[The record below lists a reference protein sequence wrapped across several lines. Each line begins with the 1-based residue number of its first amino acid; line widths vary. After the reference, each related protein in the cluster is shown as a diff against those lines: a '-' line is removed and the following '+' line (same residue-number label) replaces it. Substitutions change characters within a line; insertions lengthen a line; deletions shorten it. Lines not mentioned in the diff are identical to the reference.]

1 MRWFDTG
8 ATAEHV
14 PTERVPRQVYDTTDI
29 VVAAPQEVAR
39 QAQPSP
45 LVRFLPIVTAIATV
59 GAMAVAYYSR
69 SAVARNPAFLIFPL
83 MMLVSTM
90 TTVISNADRRR
101 GAINVERAD
110 YLSYLSDVRADVVNT
125 AAAQH
130 QSLFWCHPDPDT
142 LWTLVGGCRMWER
155 RVSDSDFCQV
165 RIGLGTL
172 PLATRLVP
180 PTLEIIS
187 RLDPVAVTALQRFLR
202 THSTVPNL
210 PITLA
215 LREVAAVSVGGDMTY
230 ARALLRAT
238 VCQLAVMHSPRL
250 VLVAAAVSDHNR
262 RHWDWL
268 KWLPHN
274 RHPYINDDVGPARL
288 VYASLAA
295 AMEALA
301 GVTTHRLPADP
312 LAPHVVVV
320 VDGDVDDTERVNSAA
335 GKAVTTLTIDDSA
348 LVGTLRLRVSDSEV
362 VVGTSID
369 DEVAAR
375 PDAMSYTA
383 ALACAQRLAS
393 YRASGMDTSKP
404 TDWSDLIGI
413 GDVAFFAPEQC
424 WTGRRSHDRLRV
436 PIGITVAGAP
446 VELDIKEAAENGMG
460 PHGLCIGA
468 TGSGKSEFLRTV
480 ALGMM
485 ACHSP
490 EDLNLVL
497 IDFKGGA
504 TFAGL
509 EPAPHVSA
517 VITNLSDKA
526 ALVRRM
532 RDALTGEMNRRQEVL
547 REAGNVDG
555 IAAYRRARRVGA
567 QLPPLPTLFI
577 VVDEFSELLSQ
588 HPDFADVFV
597 AIGRL
602 GRSLG
607 VHLLLAS
614 QRLEEGRLRGLESH
628 LSYRVC
634 LKTLSINESRIVLGT
649 SDAYELPSAPGA
661 AYLRVGTDGLIQF
674 QTAYVSGPCRA
685 DAQRAAD
692 DPISPEREEKS
703 APARLFATQPIGPV
717 TVAGRT
723 ETDAVDRRTVLQT
736 VVERLSGHGPRA
748 HEVWLPPLGA
758 APVLSTLLADSEA
771 MSPLTVPIG
780 IVDRPFE
787 QCRTPLVVDLSG
799 AAGNVAI
806 VGAPQSGKST
816 ALRTLITALA
826 VTHDPSAAQFYCLDF
841 GGGTLACLRE
851 WPNVGS
857 VAGRADP
864 QLTRRMIDWLSALI
878 RSREMLFRDHEI
890 ESIAHYRRLKENR
903 DPLCDRF
910 GDVFLVVDGWPS
922 LTREFETVETSV
934 AALAAEGLS
943 YGVHVVLSA
952 SRWAEIRP
960 ALRDQIGT
968 RIELRLGDPADSEL
982 DRRRAQEVP
991 EGKAGRGLSH
1001 DGLHM
1006 FIALPKLDSEDS
1018 NAGSC
1023 WRRDGWIAPP
1033 IPLLPAQVDH
1043 CEVIE
1048 RAGAPDLRPLIG
1060 LEESELCPV
1069 VIDFAQHLH
1078 LLILGD
1084 NESGKTATLRLIC
1097 RELVRTTTAAQCQL
1111 FVVDVRRSLLG
1122 VVQSESGQL
1131 GGYLAS
1137 ADAVGEVVPRII
1149 EQLRRRMPPWNATP
1163 LQLRERSWWSG
1174 PEIYIVIDDYDLV
1187 GTAGGNPLASL
1198 SEVLPHSRDL
1208 GLHLLV
1214 ARRSSGAARAMFEP
1228 LLSGLRDAGSM
1239 TLLMS
1244 GNPDEGLTIGSVRA
1258 SDMPPGR
1265 GTLITRRGIPQLI
1278 QVGWSPPP

>member
-1 MRWFDTG
+1 MRSFESG
-8 ATAEHV
+8 ATAEHG
-14 PTERVPRQVYDTTDI
+14 PTERVPRPMYDTADV

-39 QAQPSP
+39 QGQLSP

-83 MMLVSTM
+83 MMLVSTA

-101 GAINVERAD
+101 GAIDAERAD
-110 YLSYLSDVRADVVNT
+110 YLGYLSEMRAEVVNT
-125 AAAQH
+125 ATAQH
-130 QSLFWCHPDPDT
+130 QSLIWCHPDPDT

-155 RVSDSDFCQV
+155 RASDSDFCQV

-180 PTLEIIS
+180 PSMETTS
-187 RLDPVAVTALQRFLR
+187 RLDPVAVSALHRFLR
-202 THSTVPNL
+202 THSTVPNV

-215 LREVAAVSVGGDMTY
+215 LREVAAVSVGGDMTCV
-230 ARALLRAT
+230 RALLRAAL
-238 VCQLAVMHSPRL
+238 CQLAVMHSPRL

-262 RHWDWL
+262 QYWDWL

-274 RHPYINDDVGPARL
+274 RHPHITDDVGPACL
-288 VYASLAA
+288 FYPSLAA
-295 AMEALA
+295 AIEALA
-301 GVTTHRLPADP
+301 GVTADRLPADP
-312 LAPHVVVV
+312 PAPHVVIV
-320 VDGDVDDTERVNSAA
+320 VDGDVDISERVNSATGNA
-335 GKAVTTLTIDDSA
+335 ITTLTIDDTA
-348 LVGTLRLRVSDSEV
+348 PVGTLRLRVSDSEV
-362 VVGTSID
+362 IVGTSID
-369 DEVAAR
+369 DDVVAR
-375 PDAMSYTA
+375 PDAMNCTA
-383 ALACAQRLAS
+383 ALACAQRLAG
-393 YRASGMDTSKP
+393 YRASGVDKSKV

-413 GDVAFFAPEQC
+413 GDVASFAPEQY
-424 WTGRRSHDRLRV
+424 WDDRRHHDRLSV

-485 ACHSP
+485 ARHSP
-490 EDLNLVL
+490 EDLNLAL

-509 EPAPHVSA
+509 EPAPHVAA

-526 ALVRRM
+526 AMVSRM
-532 RDALTGEMNRRQEVL
+532 RDALTGEMNRRQELL
-547 REAGNVDG
+547 RDAGNVDG
-555 IAAYRRARRVGA
+555 ITAHRRARSSGSE
-567 QLPPLPTLFI
+567 LSPLPTLFI
-577 VVDEFSELLSQ
+577 IVDEFSELLSQ

-634 LKTLSINESRIVLGT
+634 LKTLSINESRMVLGT

-661 AYLRVGTDGLIQF
+661 AYLRVGTDELIRF
-674 QTAYVSGPCRA
+674 QTAYVSEPCRV
-685 DAQRAAD
+685 DAQLAEGKTS
-692 DPISPEREEKS
+692 SPEPQENS
-703 APARLFATQPIGPV
+703 VPVRLFVTEPIGPV
-717 TVAGRT
+717 TIASHKEMDVV
-723 ETDAVDRRTVLQT
+723 ERRTVLQA
-736 VVERLSGHGPRA
+736 VVERLSGHSPRA
-748 HEVWLPPLGA
+748 HDVWLPPLGA
-758 APVLSTLLADSEA
+758 APVLSTLLANGEA
-771 MSPLTVPIG
+771 VSPLTVPIG
-780 IVDRPFE
+780 IVDRPFD

-816 ALRTLITALA
+816 ALRTIVTALA
-826 VTHDPSAAQFYCLDF
+826 VTHDPSTAQFYCLDF
-841 GGGTLACLRE
+841 GGGMLASLRE
-851 WPNVGS
+851 WPSVGS

-864 QLTRRMIDWLSALI
+864 QLTRRTIDWLRALV
-878 RSREMLFRDHEI
+878 RSRELLFRDHAI
-890 ESIAHYRRLKENR
+890 ESMAHYRQLKTNA
-903 DPLCDRF
+903 DPRCDRL

-922 LTREFETVETSV
+922 LVREFEAVETSV
-934 AALAAEGLS
+934 AALASEGLS

-1006 FIALPKLDSEDS
+1006 VIAVPELDSEDS
-1018 NAGSC
+1018 HAGRCRS
-1023 WRRDGWIAPP
+1023 RDGWIAPP
-1033 IPLLPAQVDH
+1033 IPLLPTQVDH
-1043 CEVIE
+1043 CEVVA
-1048 RAGAPDLRPLIG
+1048 RAGAAEVRPLIG
-1060 LEESELCPV
+1060 LEESELLPV
-1069 VIDFAQHLH
+1069 AVDFALHPH

-1084 NESGKTATLRLIC
+1084 NESGKTATLRTIC
-1097 RELVRTTTAAQCQL
+1097 SELVRTTTDAQSRL

-1122 VVQSESGQL
+1122 VVQPESAHF

-1137 ADAVGEVVPRII
+1137 ADTVGEAVPRII
-1149 EQLRRRMPPWNATP
+1149 EQLRQRMPPRHVTP
-1163 LQLRERSWWSG
+1163 LQLRQRSWWSG
-1174 PEIYIVIDDYDLV
+1174 PEVYVVIDDYDLV
-1187 GTAGGNPLASL
+1187 GSGGGNPLAPL
-1198 SEVLPHSRDL
+1198 AELLPHSRDL

-1214 ARRSSGAARAMFEP
+1214 ARRSSGAARALFEP
-1228 LLSGLRDAGSM
+1228 LIGGLRDAGSM

-1244 GNPDEGLTIGSVRA
+1244 GNPDDGLTIGSVRA
-1258 SDMPPGR
+1258 SSMPPGR
-1265 GTLITRRGIPQLI
+1265 GTLITRRGGPQLI

>member
-1 MRWFDTG
+1 MWWFDGG

-14 PTERVPRQVYDTTDI
+14 PTERVPRPVYDTTDI

-59 GAMAVAYYSR
+59 GTMAVAYYSR
-69 SAVARNPAFLIFPL
+69 SAVAGNPAFLIFPL
-83 MMLVSTM
+83 MMLVSTV
-90 TTVISNADRRR
+90 TTVISTADRRR

-110 YLSYLSDVRADVVNT
+110 YLSYLSDVRAEVVNT

-130 QSLFWCHPDPDT
+130 QSLFWCHPDPNT

-155 RVSDSDFCQV
+155 RVSDTDFCQV

-172 PLATRLVP
+172 PLATRLVA
-180 PTLEIIS
+180 PTLEIS
-187 RLDPVAVTALQRFLR
+187 RRLDPVAVSALHRFLR

-215 LREVAAVSVGGDMTY
+215 LREVSAVSVGGDMTY

-238 VCQLAVMHSPRL
+238 VCQLAVMHSPLL
-250 VLVAAAVSDHNR
+250 VLVAAAVSDRNR

-301 GVTTHRLPADP
+301 GLTTDLLPADP

-320 VDGDVDDTERVNSAA
+320 VDGDVDGTERVSSAA

-369 DEVAAR
+369 DEIAAR

-383 ALACAQRLAS
+383 ALVCAQRLAG

-424 WTGRRSHDRLRV
+424 WAGRRPHDRLRV

-446 VELDIKEAAENGMG
+446 VELDIKEAAEDGMG

-497 IDFKGGA
+497 VDFKGGA

-509 EPAPHVSA
+509 EPAPHVAA

-526 ALVRRM
+526 TLVGRM

-555 IAAYRRARRVGA
+555 IAAYRRARRAGG
-567 QLPPLPTLFI
+567 QLSPLPTLFI
-577 VVDEFSELLSQ
+577 IVDEFSELLSQ

-628 LSYRVC
+628 LSYRIC

-649 SDAYELPSAPGA
+649 SDAYELPNAPGA
-661 AYLRVGTDGLIQF
+661 AYLRVGADGLIQF

-685 DAQRAAD
+685 DAQRTAD
-692 DPISPEREEKS
+692 DPISPKREEKS
-703 APARLFATQPIGPV
+703 APARLFTTRPIGPV

-723 ETDAVDRRTVLQT
+723 ETDAFDHRTVLQT
-736 VVERLSGHGPRA
+736 VVERLSGYGPRA

-758 APVLSTLLADSEA
+758 APVLSTLLVDGEA
-771 MSPLTVPIG
+771 LSPLTVPIG

-826 VTHDPSAAQFYCLDF
+826 ATHDPSAAQFYCLDF
-841 GGGTLACLRE
+841 GGGTLASVRE

-864 QLTRRMIDWLSALI
+864 QLTRRMIDWLSELI

-890 ESIAHYRRLKENR
+890 ESIAHYRRLKEKR

-982 DRRRAQEVP
+982 DRRQAQEVP

-1006 FIALPKLDSEDS
+1006 VIALPKLDSEDS
-1018 NAGSC
+1018 NGDSC
-1023 WRRDGWIAPP
+1023 WRRDSWIAPP
-1033 IPLLPAQVDH
+1033 IPLLPMQIDH

-1048 RAGAPDLRPLIG
+1048 RAGAPELRPLIG

-1069 VIDFAQHLH
+1069 AIDFAQHLH

-1084 NESGKTATLRLIC
+1084 NESGKTATLRIIC

-1122 VVQSESGQL
+1122 VVQSESGHL

-1137 ADAVGEVVPRII
+1137 ADAVSEVVPRII

-1174 PEIYIVIDDYDLV
+1174 PEVYIVIDDYDLV

-1244 GNPDEGLTIGSVRA
+1244 ANPDEGLTIGSVRA
-1258 SDMPPGR
+1258 SSMPPGR
-1265 GTLITRRGIPQLI
+1265 GTLITRRGSPQLI

>member
-1 MRWFDTG
+1 
-8 ATAEHV
+8 
-14 PTERVPRQVYDTTDI
+14 
-29 VVAAPQEVAR
+29 
-39 QAQPSP
+39 
-45 LVRFLPIVTAIATV
+45 
-59 GAMAVAYYSR
+59 
-69 SAVARNPAFLIFPL
+69 
-83 MMLVSTM
+83 
-90 TTVISNADRRR
+90 
-101 GAINVERAD
+101 
-110 YLSYLSDVRADVVNT
+110 
-125 AAAQH
+125 
-130 QSLFWCHPDPDT
+130 
-142 LWTLVGGCRMWER
+142 
-155 RVSDSDFCQV
+155 
-165 RIGLGTL
+165 
-172 PLATRLVP
+172 
-180 PTLEIIS
+180 
-187 RLDPVAVTALQRFLR
+187 
-202 THSTVPNL
+202 
-210 PITLA
+210 
-215 LREVAAVSVGGDMTY
+215 
-230 ARALLRAT
+230 
-238 VCQLAVMHSPRL
+238 
-250 VLVAAAVSDHNR
+250 
-262 RHWDWL
+262 
-268 KWLPHN
+268 
-274 RHPYINDDVGPARL
+274 
-288 VYASLAA
+288 
-295 AMEALA
+295 
-301 GVTTHRLPADP
+301 
-312 LAPHVVVV
+312 
-320 VDGDVDDTERVNSAA
+320 
-335 GKAVTTLTIDDSA
+335 IDDSA

-375 PDAMSYTA
+375 PDAMSYIA
-383 ALACAQRLAS
+383 ALACAQRLAG
-393 YRASGMDTSKP
+393 YRASSVDTSKP
-404 TDWSDLIGI
+404 KEWSDLIGI

-424 WTGRRSHDRLRV
+424 WTGRGVHERLRV
-436 PIGITVAGAP
+436 PIGITVTGAP

-509 EPAPHVSA
+509 EPAPHVAA

-547 REAGNVDG
+547 RDAGSVDG
-555 IAAYRRARRVGA
+555 IADYRRARRAGT

-577 VVDEFSELLSQ
+577 IVDEFSELLSQ

-628 LSYRVC
+628 LSYRIC
-634 LKTLSINESRIVLGT
+634 LKTLSINESRMVLGT

-661 AYLRVGTDGLIQF
+661 AYLRVGTDKLIRF
-674 QTAYVSGPCRA
+674 QTAYVSGPCRVGAQLTA
-685 DAQRAAD
+685 DK
-692 DPISPEREEKS
+692 PTSPESEEKS
-703 APARLFATQPIGPV
+703 APVRLLTTEPIGPL
-717 TVAGRT
+717 TTPCHT
-723 ETDAVDRRTVLQT
+723 EMDAIKRRTVLQT
-736 VVERLSGHGPRA
+736 VVEWLSGHGPQA
-748 HEVWLPPLGA
+748 HEVWLPPLEQ
-758 APVLSTLLADSEA
+758 APILSTLLVDGAATPS
-771 MSPLTVPIG
+771 LTVPIG

-826 VTHDPSAAQFYCLDF
+826 VTHDPRAAQFYCLDF
-841 GGGTLACLRE
+841 GGGTLASLRK

-878 RSREMLFRDHEI
+878 RSREVLFRDHEI

-910 GDVFLVVDGWPS
+910 GDVFLVVDGWSS

-982 DRRRAQEVP
+982 DRRRAREVP

-1018 NAGSC
+1018 NACSR

-1043 CEVIE
+1043 CEMIE
-1048 RAGAPDLRPLIG
+1048 RADAPDLRPLIG
-1060 LEESELCPV
+1060 VEESELCPV

-1122 VVQSESGQL
+1122 VVQSESGHL

-1149 EQLRRRMPPWNATP
+1149 ERLRRRMPPWDATP

-1174 PEIYIVIDDYDLV
+1174 PEIYIVVDDYDLV

-1214 ARRSSGAARAMFEP
+1214 ARRSSGAPRAMFEP
-1228 LLSGLRDAGSM
+1228 LLSGLRYAGSM

-1258 SDMPPGR
+1258 SSMPPGR
-1265 GTLITRRGIPQLI
+1265 GTLITRRGSPQLI

>member
-1 MRWFDTG
+1 
-8 ATAEHV
+8 
-14 PTERVPRQVYDTTDI
+14 
-29 VVAAPQEVAR
+29 
-39 QAQPSP
+39 
-45 LVRFLPIVTAIATV
+45 
-59 GAMAVAYYSR
+59 MA
-69 SAVARNPAFLIFPL
+69 
-83 MMLVSTM
+83 
-90 TTVISNADRRR
+90 
-101 GAINVERAD
+101 
-110 YLSYLSDVRADVVNT
+110 
-125 AAAQH
+125 
-130 QSLFWCHPDPDT
+130 
-142 LWTLVGGCRMWER
+142 GGCRMWER
-155 RVSDSDFCQV
+155 RASDSDFCEV

-180 PTLEIIS
+180 PTVEAIT
-187 RLDPVAVTALQRFLR
+187 RLDPVAVTALRRFLR
-202 THSTVPNL
+202 THSTVPNV

-215 LREVAAVSVGGDMTY
+215 LREAAAVSVGGDTTHV
-230 ARALLRAT
+230 RALLRAAI
-238 VCQLAVMHSPRL
+238 CQLAVMHSPRL
-250 VLVAAAVSDHNR
+250 VLIAAAVSDDNR
-262 RHWDWL
+262 RYWDWL
-268 KWLPHN
+268 KWLPHS
-274 RHPYINDDVGPARL
+274 RHPHINDDVGPVRL
-288 VYASLAA
+288 VYPSLAA
-295 AMEALA
+295 AIEALA
-301 GVTTHRLPADP
+301 GVTTDRLAADP
-312 LAPHVVVV
+312 VLPHVVVV
-320 VDGDVDDTERVNSAA
+320 VDGDVDDAERVNGAA
-335 GKAVTTLTIDDSA
+335 AKAVTTLTIEDTAS
-348 LVGTLRLRVSDSEV
+348 VGTLRLRVSDREMAV
-362 VVGTSID
+362 RTSID
-369 DEVAAR
+369 QEVTAR

-383 ALACAQRLAS
+383 ALVCAQRLAG
-393 YRASGMDTSKP
+393 YRASGVDTSEL

-413 GDVAFFAPEQC
+413 GDVAFFAPEQL
-424 WTGRRSHDRLRV
+424 WAGRRPRDRLRV

-446 VELDIKEAAENGMG
+446 VELDIKEAAQNGMG

-485 ACHSP
+485 ARHSP

-509 EPAPHVSA
+509 EPAPHVAA
-517 VITNLSDKA
+517 VITNLSDKS

-532 RDALTGEMNRRQEVL
+532 RDALTGEMNRRQELL

-555 IAAYRRARRVGA
+555 IAAYTRARRSGA
-567 QLPPLPTLFI
+567 QLSPLPTLFI
-577 VVDEFSELLSQ
+577 IVDEFSELLSQ

-607 VHLLLAS
+607 MHLLLAS

-628 LSYRVC
+628 LSYRIC
-634 LKTLSINESRIVLGT
+634 LKTLSINESRMVLGT

-661 AYLRVGTDGLIQF
+661 AYLRVGTDGLIRF
-674 QTAYVSGPCRA
+674 QTAYVSGPRRV
-685 DAQRAAD
+685 DAQLAAGKT
-692 DPISPEREEKS
+692 ISAEPEDKS
-703 APARLFATQPIGPV
+703 APVRLFATEPIGQV
-717 TVAGRT
+717 TVAGHA
-723 ETDAVDRRTVLQT
+723 EMDAVERRTVLQT
-736 VVERLSGHGPRA
+736 VVQRLSGHRPRA

-758 APVLSTLLADSEA
+758 APVLSALLIDGEPT
-771 MSPLTVPIG
+771 SPLTVPIG

-841 GGGTLACLRE
+841 GGGTLASLRQ
-851 WPNVGS
+851 WPSVGS
-857 VAGRADP
+857 VAGRVDP
-864 QLTRRMIDWLSALI
+864 QLTRRTIDWLSALI

-890 ESIAHYRRLKENR
+890 ESMAHYRRLKENR
-903 DPLCDRF
+903 DPRCDRF

-922 LTREFETVETSV
+922 LIRELETVETSV
-934 AALAAEGLS
+934 AALAVEGLS

-982 DRRRAQEVP
+982 DRRRAREVP

-1006 FIALPKLDSEDS
+1006 VIALPKLDSEDS

-1033 IPLLPAQVDH
+1033 IPLLPTRVDH

-1048 RAGAPDLRPLIG
+1048 RAGAAELRPLIG
-1060 LEESELCPV
+1060 LEESELWPV
-1069 VIDFAQHLH
+1069 VIDIAQHLH

-1084 NESGKTATLRLIC
+1084 NESGKTATLRTIC
-1097 RELVRTTTAAQCQL
+1097 RELVRTTTGAQCQL

-1122 VVQSESGQL
+1122 VVQPESGHF

-1137 ADAVGEVVPRII
+1137 TDAVREAVPRII
-1149 EQLRRRMPPWNATP
+1149 EQLRRRMPPRNATP
-1163 LQLRERSWWSG
+1163 VQLRQRSWWSG
-1174 PEIYIVIDDYDLV
+1174 PEIYVVIDDYDLV
-1187 GTAGGNPLASL
+1187 GSGGGNPLDLLA
-1198 SEVLPHSRDL
+1198 EVLPQSRDL

-1228 LLSGLRDAGSM
+1228 LLGGLRDAGAM

-1244 GNPDEGLTIGSVRA
+1244 GNPDEGLMIGSVRA
-1258 SDMPPGR
+1258 SSMPPGR
-1265 GTLITRRGIPQLI
+1265 GTLITRRGSPQLI

>member
-1 MRWFDTG
+1 
-8 ATAEHV
+8 
-14 PTERVPRQVYDTTDI
+14 
-29 VVAAPQEVAR
+29 
-39 QAQPSP
+39 
-45 LVRFLPIVTAIATV
+45 
-59 GAMAVAYYSR
+59 
-69 SAVARNPAFLIFPL
+69 
-83 MMLVSTM
+83 
-90 TTVISNADRRR
+90 
-101 GAINVERAD
+101 
-110 YLSYLSDVRADVVNT
+110 
-125 AAAQH
+125 
-130 QSLFWCHPDPDT
+130 
-142 LWTLVGGCRMWER
+142 
-155 RVSDSDFCQV
+155 
-165 RIGLGTL
+165 
-172 PLATRLVP
+172 
-180 PTLEIIS
+180 
-187 RLDPVAVTALQRFLR
+187 
-202 THSTVPNL
+202 
-210 PITLA
+210 
-215 LREVAAVSVGGDMTY
+215 
-230 ARALLRAT
+230 
-238 VCQLAVMHSPRL
+238 
-250 VLVAAAVSDHNR
+250 
-262 RHWDWL
+262 
-268 KWLPHN
+268 
-274 RHPYINDDVGPARL
+274 
-288 VYASLAA
+288 
-295 AMEALA
+295 
-301 GVTTHRLPADP
+301 
-312 LAPHVVVV
+312 
-320 VDGDVDDTERVNSAA
+320 
-335 GKAVTTLTIDDSA
+335 
-348 LVGTLRLRVSDSEV
+348 
-362 VVGTSID
+362 
-369 DEVAAR
+369 
-375 PDAMSYTA
+375 
-383 ALACAQRLAS
+383 
-393 YRASGMDTSKP
+393 
-404 TDWSDLIGI
+404 
-413 GDVAFFAPEQC
+413 
-424 WTGRRSHDRLRV
+424 
-436 PIGITVAGAP
+436 
-446 VELDIKEAAENGMG
+446 MG

-485 ACHSP
+485 ARHSP

-497 IDFKGGA
+497 VDFKGGA

-509 EPAPHVSA
+509 EPAPHVAA
-517 VITNLSDKA
+517 VITNLSDKS
-526 ALVRRM
+526 ALVGRM
-532 RDALTGEMNRRQEVL
+532 RDALTGEMNRRQELL

-555 IAAYRRARRVGA
+555 VAAYTRARRAGA

-577 VVDEFSELLSQ
+577 IVDEFSELLSQ

-634 LKTLSINESRIVLGT
+634 LKTLSINESRMVLGT

-661 AYLRVGTDGLIQF
+661 AYLRVGTDGLIRF

-685 DAQRAAD
+685 GGQLAVAKLT
-692 DPISPEREEKS
+692 SPEPEQKS
-703 APARLFATQPIGPV
+703 VPVRLFVTEPIGRV
-717 TVAGRT
+717 TVAGHT
-723 ETDAVDRRTVLQT
+723 EMDEVEHRTVLQT
-736 VVERLSGHGPRA
+736 VVERMSGHGPRA

-758 APVLSTLLADSEA
+758 APALSALLVDGEPTSR
-771 MSPLTVPIG
+771 LTVPIG
-780 IVDRPFE
+780 IVDRPFD

-799 AAGNVAI
+799 AAGNVAV

-841 GGGTLACLRE
+841 GGGTLAILRE
-851 WPNVGS
+851 WPSVGS

-864 QLTRRMIDWLSALI
+864 QLTRRMIDWLGALI
-878 RSREMLFRDHEI
+878 RSREMLFRDHGI
-890 ESIAHYRRLKENR
+890 ESMAHYRQLKENR
-903 DPLCDRF
+903 DPRCDRF

-922 LTREFETVETSV
+922 LTREFETAETSV

-952 SRWAEIRP
+952 SRWAELRP

-1006 FIALPKLDSEDS
+1006 VIALPKLGSEDS

-1023 WRRDGWIAPP
+1023 RRRDRWIAPP
-1033 IPLLPAQVDH
+1033 IPLLPPQVAH

-1048 RAGAPDLRPLIG
+1048 RAGAAELRPLIG

-1069 VIDFAQHLH
+1069 AIDFAQHLH
-1078 LLILGD
+1078 MLILGD
-1084 NESGKTATLRLIC
+1084 SESGKTATLRTIC
-1097 RELVRTTTAAQCQL
+1097 RELVRTTTSAQCRL

-1122 VVQSESGQL
+1122 VVQPESGHF

-1137 ADAVGEVVPRII
+1137 ADAVGEAMPCII
-1149 EQLRRRMPPWNATP
+1149 EQLRRRMPPRNATP

-1174 PEIYIVIDDYDLV
+1174 PEIYVVIDDYDLV
-1187 GTAGGNPLASL
+1187 GGGGNPLVSL

-1228 LLSGLRDAGSM
+1228 LLGGLRDAGAM

-1258 SDMPPGR
+1258 SSMPPGR
-1265 GTLITRRGIPQLI
+1265 GTLITRRGSPRVI

>member
-1 MRWFDTG
+1 MRSFESG

-14 PTERVPRQVYDTTDI
+14 VTQRVPRPVYDTADL
-29 VVAAPQEVAR
+29 VVVAPQEVGR
-39 QAQPSP
+39 QAQLS
-45 LVRFLPIVTAIATV
+45 LTVRFLPIVTAIATV
-59 GAMAVAYYSR
+59 GAMAVAYYSG

-83 MMLVSTM
+83 MMLVSTV
-90 TTVISNADRRR
+90 TTVVSNVDRRR
-101 GAINVERAD
+101 HVINAERAD
-110 YLSYLSDVRADVVNT
+110 YLGYLSDVRAAVVNT
-125 AAAQH
+125 ATAQH
-130 QSLFWCHPDPDT
+130 QSLFWCHPDPDS

-155 RVSDSDFCQV
+155 RASDSDFCQV

-180 PTLEIIS
+180 PTIETIS
-187 RLDPVAVTALQRFLR
+187 RLDPVALTALHRFLR
-202 THSTVPNL
+202 THSTVPNV

-215 LREVAAVSVGGDMTY
+215 LREVAAVSVGGDMTHV
-230 ARALLRAT
+230 RALLRAAI
-238 VCQLAVMHSPRL
+238 CQLAVMHSPRL
-250 VLVAAAVSDHNR
+250 VLIAAAVSDHNR

-274 RHPYINDDVGPARL
+274 RHPHINDDVGPARL

-295 AMEALA
+295 AIEALA
-301 GVTTHRLPADP
+301 GTATDRLPADP
-312 LAPHVVVV
+312 LLPHVVVV

-335 GKAVTTLTIDDSA
+335 GKAITTLTIDDTEP
-348 LVGTLRLRVSDSEV
+348 VGTLRLRVSDSEV
-362 VVGTSID
+362 VVRTSID

-375 PDAMSYTA
+375 PDAMSYPA
-383 ALACAQRLAS
+383 ALACAQRLAG
-393 YRASGMDTSKP
+393 YRASGVDTSKP
-404 TDWSDLIGI
+404 ADWSDLIGI
-413 GDVAFFAPEQC
+413 GDVAFFTPERC
-424 WTGRRSHDRLRV
+424 WAGRRPHDRLRV

-485 ACHSP
+485 ARHSP

-497 IDFKGGA
+497 VDFKGGA

-509 EPAPHVSA
+509 EPAPHVAA
-517 VITNLSDKA
+517 VITNLSDKS
-526 ALVRRM
+526 ALVGRM
-532 RDALTGEMNRRQEVL
+532 RDALTGEMNRRQELL

-555 IAAYRRARRVGA
+555 VAAYTRARRAGA

-577 VVDEFSELLSQ
+577 IVDEFSELLSQ

-634 LKTLSINESRIVLGT
+634 LKTLSINESRMVLGT

-661 AYLRVGTDGLIQF
+661 AYLRVGTDGLIRF

-685 DAQRAAD
+685 GGQLAVAKLT
-692 DPISPEREEKS
+692 SPEPEQKS
-703 APARLFATQPIGPV
+703 VPVRLFVTEPIGRV
-717 TVAGRT
+717 TVAGHT
-723 ETDAVDRRTVLQT
+723 EMDEVEHRTVLQT
-736 VVERLSGHGPRA
+736 VVERMSGHGPRA

-758 APVLSTLLADSEA
+758 APALSALLVDGEPTSR
-771 MSPLTVPIG
+771 LTVPIG
-780 IVDRPFE
+780 IVDRPFD

-799 AAGNVAI
+799 AAGNVAV

-841 GGGTLACLRE
+841 GGGTLAILRE
-851 WPNVGS
+851 WPSVGS

-864 QLTRRMIDWLSALI
+864 QLTRRMIDWLGALI
-878 RSREMLFRDHEI
+878 RSREMLFRDHGI
-890 ESIAHYRRLKENR
+890 ESMAHYRQLKENR
-903 DPLCDRF
+903 DPRCDRF

-922 LTREFETVETSV
+922 LTREFETAETSV

-952 SRWAEIRP
+952 SRWAELRP

-1006 FIALPKLDSEDS
+1006 VIALPKLGSEDS

-1023 WRRDGWIAPP
+1023 RRRDRWIAPP
-1033 IPLLPAQVDH
+1033 IPLLPPQVAH

-1048 RAGAPDLRPLIG
+1048 RAGAAELRPLIG

-1069 VIDFAQHLH
+1069 AIDFAQHLH
-1078 LLILGD
+1078 MLILGD
-1084 NESGKTATLRLIC
+1084 SESGKTATLRTIC
-1097 RELVRTTTAAQCQL
+1097 RELVRTTTSAQCRL

-1122 VVQSESGQL
+1122 VVQPESGHF

-1137 ADAVGEVVPRII
+1137 ADAVGEAMPCII
-1149 EQLRRRMPPWNATP
+1149 EQLRRRMPPRNATP

-1174 PEIYIVIDDYDLV
+1174 PEIYVVIDDYDLV
-1187 GTAGGNPLASL
+1187 GGGGNPLVSL
-1198 SEVLPHSRDL
+1198 SEVLPHARDL

-1228 LLSGLRDAGSM
+1228 LLGGLRDAGAM

-1258 SDMPPGR
+1258 SSMPPGR
-1265 GTLITRRGIPQLI
+1265 GTLITRRGSPRVI

>member
-1 MRWFDTG
+1 MRSFESG

-14 PTERVPRQVYDTTDI
+14 PTERLPRPPYDTADI
-29 VVAAPQEVAR
+29 AVAAPQEVAR
-39 QAQPSP
+39 QARLSP
-45 LVRFLPIVTAIATV
+45 MVRLLPIVTAIATV

-69 SAVARNPAFLIFPL
+69 SAVARNPSFLIFPL
-83 MMLVSTM
+83 MMLVSTV
-90 TTVISNADRRR
+90 TTVVANADRRR
-101 GAINVERAD
+101 GAINAERAD
-110 YLSYLSDVRADVVNT
+110 YLGYLSDMRAAAVDT
-125 AAAQH
+125 ATAQH
-130 QSLFWCHPDPDT
+130 QSLFWCHPDPDS

-155 RVSDSDFCQV
+155 RASDSDFCQV

-180 PTLEIIS
+180 PTMETIS
-187 RLDPVAVTALQRFLR
+187 RLDSVAVTALQRFLR
-202 THSTVPNL
+202 THSTVPNV

-215 LREVAAVSVGGDMTY
+215 LREVAAVSVGGDMTRV
-230 ARALLRAT
+230 RALLRAAI
-238 VCQLAVMHSPRL
+238 CQLAVMHSPRL
-250 VLVAAAVSDHNR
+250 VLIAAAVSDHDR
-262 RHWDWL
+262 QYWEWL

-274 RHPYINDDVGPARL
+274 RHPHISDDVGPARL

-295 AMEALA
+295 LIEALA
-301 GVTTHRLPADP
+301 GVTKDRLPAGP
-312 LAPHVVVV
+312 LSPHVVIV
-320 VDGDVDDTERVNSAA
+320 VDGVVDDTERVNSAA
-335 GKAVTTLTIDDSA
+335 GKAITTLTIDDTEPA
-348 LVGTLRLRVSDSEV
+348 GTLRLRVSDSEV
-362 VVGTSID
+362 LIRTSID

-383 ALACAQRLAS
+383 ALACAQRLAG
-393 YRASGMDTSKP
+393 YRASGVDTSKP

-424 WTGRRSHDRLRV
+424 WAGRGPHDRLRV
-436 PIGITVAGAP
+436 PIGITMTGAP
-446 VELDIKEAAENGMG
+446 VELDIKEAAESGMG

-509 EPAPHVSA
+509 EPAPHVAA
-517 VITNLSDKA
+517 VITNLSDKS

-532 RDALTGEMNRRQEVL
+532 RDALNGEMNRRQELL
-547 REAGNVDG
+547 RAAGNVDG
-555 IAAYRRARRVGA
+555 IAAYSRARRSGA
-567 QLPPLPTLFI
+567 RLSPLPTLFI
-577 VVDEFSELLSQ
+577 IVDEFSELLSQ

-597 AIGRL
+597 GIGRL

-628 LSYRVC
+628 LSYRIC
-634 LKTLSINESRIVLGT
+634 LKTLSINESRMVLGT

-661 AYLRVGTDGLIQF
+661 AYLRVGTNGLIRF
-674 QTAYVSGPCRA
+674 QTAYVSGPCRV
-685 DAQRAAD
+685 DAQLAET
-692 DPISPEREEKS
+692 PEREEKS
-703 APARLFATQPIGPV
+703 APVRLFATEPIGQV

-723 ETDAVDRRTVLQT
+723 GMDTVERRTVLQT
-736 VVERLSGHGPRA
+736 VVQRLSGHGPRA

-758 APVLSTLLADSEA
+758 APILSALLVDGEPT
-771 MSPLTVPIG
+771 SPLTVPIG

-826 VTHDPSAAQFYCLDF
+826 VTHDASAAQFYCLDF
-841 GGGTLACLRE
+841 GGGTLATLRE
-851 WPNVGS
+851 WPSVGS

-864 QLTRRMIDWLSALI
+864 QLTRRTIEWLSALI
-878 RSREMLFRDHEI
+878 RSREMLFHNHEI
-890 ESIAHYRRLKENR
+890 ESMAHYRQLKENR
-903 DPLCDRF
+903 DPRCDRF

-922 LTREFETVETSV
+922 LIREFEAVEPSI

-952 SRWAEIRP
+952 SRWAEVRP

-982 DRRRAQEVP
+982 DRRQAQEVP
-991 EGKAGRGLSH
+991 EGNAGRGLSS
-1001 DGLHM
+1001 DALHM
-1006 FIALPKLDSEDS
+1006 VIALPNLDSEDS
-1018 NAGSC
+1018 GR
-1023 WRRDGWIAPP
+1023 RRDGWIAPP
-1033 IPLLPAQVDH
+1033 IPLLPTQVDH

-1048 RAGAPDLRPLIG
+1048 RAGAAQLRPLIG

-1069 VIDFAQHLH
+1069 AIDFAQHLH

-1084 NESGKTATLRLIC
+1084 NESGKTATLRTIC
-1097 RELVRTTTAAQCQL
+1097 RELMRTTTSAQCRL

-1122 VVQSESGQL
+1122 VVQPESGHF

-1137 ADAVGEVVPRII
+1137 ADAVGEGLPRII
-1149 EQLRRRMPPWNATP
+1149 EQLRRRMPPPNATP
-1163 LQLRERSWWSG
+1163 LQLRQRSWWSG
-1174 PEIYIVIDDYDLV
+1174 PEIYVVVDDYDLV
-1187 GTAGGNPLASL
+1187 GSGGGNPLASL
-1198 SEVLPHSRDL
+1198 VEVLPHSRDL

-1228 LLSGLRDAGSM
+1228 LLGGLRDAGAM

-1258 SDMPPGR
+1258 SSMLPGR
-1265 GTLITRRGIPQLI
+1265 GTLITRRCSPQLI

>member
-1 MRWFDTG
+1 
-8 ATAEHV
+8 
-14 PTERVPRQVYDTTDI
+14 
-29 VVAAPQEVAR
+29 
-39 QAQPSP
+39 
-45 LVRFLPIVTAIATV
+45 
-59 GAMAVAYYSR
+59 
-69 SAVARNPAFLIFPL
+69 
-83 MMLVSTM
+83 
-90 TTVISNADRRR
+90 
-101 GAINVERAD
+101 
-110 YLSYLSDVRADVVNT
+110 
-125 AAAQH
+125 
-130 QSLFWCHPDPDT
+130 
-142 LWTLVGGCRMWER
+142 
-155 RVSDSDFCQV
+155 
-165 RIGLGTL
+165 
-172 PLATRLVP
+172 
-180 PTLEIIS
+180 
-187 RLDPVAVTALQRFLR
+187 
-202 THSTVPNL
+202 
-210 PITLA
+210 
-215 LREVAAVSVGGDMTY
+215 VAAVGVGGDVTH
-230 ARALLRAT
+230 ARALLRAV

-250 VLVAAAVSDHNR
+250 VLVAAAVSDRNR

-274 RHPYINDDVGPARL
+274 GHPYIDDDAGPARL

-295 AMEALA
+295 AIEALA
-301 GVTTHRLPADP
+301 GVTTDRLPADP

-320 VDGDVDDTERVNSAA
+320 VDGGLRDTELANSVAD
-335 GKAVTTLTIDDSA
+335 KAITTLTIDDAA
-348 LVGTLRLRVSDSEV
+348 LVGSLWLRVGENEV

-369 DEVAAR
+369 DDVAAR

-383 ALACAQRLAS
+383 ALTCAQRLAG
-393 YRASGMDTSKP
+393 YRASSVDTSKP
-404 TDWSDLIGI
+404 TEWSDLIGI
-413 GDVAFFAPEQC
+413 GDVALFAPEQC
-424 WTGRRSHDRLRV
+424 WTGRRLHERLRV
-436 PIGITVAGAP
+436 PIGITVTGAP

-509 EPAPHVSA
+509 EPAPHVAA

-555 IAAYRRARRVGA
+555 IAAYQRVRRVRT

-577 VVDEFSELLSQ
+577 IVDEFSELLSQ

-628 LSYRVC
+628 LSYRIC
-634 LKTLSINESRIVLGT
+634 LKTLSVNESRMVLGT

-661 AYLRVGTDGLIQF
+661 AYLRVGTDKLIRF
-674 QTAYVSGPCRA
+674 QTAYVSGPCRVGAQLTA
-685 DAQRAAD
+685 DK
-692 DPISPEREEKS
+692 PTSPESEEKS
-703 APARLFATQPIGPV
+703 APVRLFTTEPIGPL
-717 TVAGRT
+717 TIPGHT
-723 ETDAVDRRTVLQT
+723 EMDAFKRRTVLQT
-736 VVERLSGHGPRA
+736 VVERLSGHGPEA
-748 HEVWLPPLGA
+748 HEVWLPPLEA
-758 APVLSTLLADSEA
+758 APVLSTLLVDGEA
-771 MSPLTVPIG
+771 VPPLTVPIG

-787 QCRTPLVVDLSG
+787 QCRTPLVADLSG

-826 VTHDPSAAQFYCLDF
+826 VTHDSSAAQFYCLDF
-841 GGGTLACLRE
+841 GGGTLASLRE
-851 WPNVGS
+851 WPSVGS

-864 QLTRRMIDWLSALI
+864 QLTRRMIVWLSALI
-878 RSREMLFRDHEI
+878 RSREMLFRDHGI
-890 ESIAHYRRLKENR
+890 ESIAHYRQLKINR

-910 GDVFLVVDGWPS
+910 GDVFLIIDGWPS
-922 LTREFETVETSV
+922 LIREFETVERSV

-982 DRRRAQEVP
+982 NRRQAQEVP

-1006 FIALPKLDSEDS
+1006 VIALPKLDSEDS
-1018 NAGSC
+1018 DVGSC
-1023 WRRDGWIAPP
+1023 WCRDSWIAPP
-1033 IPLLPAQVDH
+1033 IPLLPMVIDH

-1048 RAGAPDLRPLIG
+1048 RAGAPELRPLIG

-1069 VIDFAQHLH
+1069 AIDFAQHLH

-1084 NESGKTATLRLIC
+1084 NESGKTATLRTIC

-1111 FVVDVRRSLLG
+1111 LVVDVRRSLLG
-1122 VVQSESGQL
+1122 VVQPESGHL
-1131 GGYLAS
+1131 GEYLAS
-1137 ADAVGEVVPRII
+1137 ADAVGEAVSRII
-1149 EQLRRRMPPWNATP
+1149 EQLRRRMPPRNATP
-1163 LQLRERSWWSG
+1163 QQLRERSWWSG
-1174 PEIYIVIDDYDLV
+1174 PDIYIVIDDYDLV
-1187 GTAGGNPLASL
+1187 GGAGSNPLASL
-1198 SEVLPHSRDL
+1198 AEVLPHSRDL

-1228 LLSGLRDAGSM
+1228 LLTGLRDAGSM

-1244 GNPDEGLTIGSVRA
+1244 GNPDEGLTIGSIRA
-1258 SDMPPGR
+1258 SSMPPGR
-1265 GTLITRRGIPQLI
+1265 GTLITRRGSPQLV